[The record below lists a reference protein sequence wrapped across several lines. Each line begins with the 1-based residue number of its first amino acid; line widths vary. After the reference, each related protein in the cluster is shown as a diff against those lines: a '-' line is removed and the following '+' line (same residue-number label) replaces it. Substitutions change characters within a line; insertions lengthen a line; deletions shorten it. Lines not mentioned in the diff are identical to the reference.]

1 MTNKNNLGGSV
12 RIMIRPALL
21 LGFAIMTS
29 SLITSCNQNIS
40 SQDPT
45 MTDAR
50 VSKPQAPVSY
60 RIAETNTTALASGRK
75 AWFTGRKAW
84 FTGRKAWF
92 TGDVATLKDNQAIWT
107 QIHLQQAQ
115 TLAPNWGAGV
125 KVAVID
131 TGIDL
136 NHPAFVGH
144 LAPSSDWKDF
154 VDGDTTPQ
162 EVAGGEAYGH
172 GTSVASIV
180 TQVAPKALIM
190 PIRVL
195 DSSGAGDTSKIASA
209 IGWAAQHG
217 AKIINLSLG
226 TDATNFDCA
235 VQKAVALAIQNYGTL
250 MVFAA
255 GNTGDN
261 KINYPA
267 ITVKSNPNNDPAVK
281 ACRAAPYNL
290 VPSLN
295 ANVNVASISVG
306 SVNSL
311 DQKSNFSSYGEKL
324 EMVSPGEDIFGP
336 YPEDSA
342 ASWSG
347 TSMSAPLVSGALSLA
362 LGEKLRSG
370 VKVTDLPDILLG
382 KTDSLDALNPSLA
395 GQIGKGRLNIENF
408 LKSVF

>member
-1 MTNKNNLGGSV
+1 MTNKNRRSRST
-12 RIMIRPALL
+12 RILISPALL
-21 LGFAIMTS
+21 LGFAI
-29 SLITSCNQNIS
+29 LTSCNQSVVSPDAAI
-40 SQDPT
+40 
-45 MTDAR
+45 TDDRAAKLQ
-50 VSKPQAPVSY
+50 VSVKYQ
-60 RIAETNTTALASGRK
+60 IAENSTTALASGRR
-75 AWFTGRKAW
+75 AWSTGRRAW
-84 FTGRKAWF
+84 STGRRAWS
-92 TGDVATLKDNQAIWT
+92 TGDVATLQDNQAIWT

-154 VDGDTTPQ
+154 VDADTTPQ

-180 TQVAPKALIM
+180 MQVAPKALVM

-209 IGWAAQHG
+209 IDWAAQHG

-226 TDATNFDCA
+226 TDAANFDCA

-255 GNTGDN
+255 GNTSDTN
-261 KINYPA
+261 INYPA
-267 ITVKSNPNNDPAVK
+267 ITVKSNPNSNPAVK

-295 ANVNVASISVG
+295 AGVNVVSISVG

-311 DQKSNFSSYGEKL
+311 DQKSDFSSYGNKL
-324 EMVSPGEDIFGP
+324 EMVSPGEDIYGP
-336 YPEDSA
+336 YPDNAGA
-342 ASWSG
+342 AWSG
-347 TSMSAPLVSGALSLA
+347 TSMSAPLVSGSLA
-362 LGEKLRSG
+362 LALGQTLHSG
-370 VKVTDLPDILLG
+370 VKVQDLPDILIG
-382 KTDSLDALNPSLA
+382 KTDSVDALNPSFA